1 MWLKNEV
8 IEGLQKLLSLRLK
21 NTPPADVIRGT
32 VEVWTEV
39 LQSRPISWDQELDTK
54 RIKTAFREL
63 CAVSDSFPSP
73 SDFLRILGPR
83 EQPKALPRP
92 IENHISDKNK
102 KLVKQM
108 LDSLRNK
115 GKL

>member
-39 LQSRPISWDQELDTK
+39 LQSRSISWDEELDAK
-54 RIKTAFREL
+54 RIKTAFTEL
-63 CAVSDSFPSP
+63 CATSDSFPSP
-73 SDFLRILGPR
+73 SDFLRILRPR
-83 EQPKALPRP
+83 MQPKALPAP
-92 IENHISDKNK
+92 TNNQISDKNK
-102 KLVKQM
+102 KLIKEM
-108 LDSLRNK
+108 LDSLKNK
-115 GKL
+115 VKV